1 MHLPAFIHASV
12 WRNTAALL
20 LVLFTSHAHGANA
33 LQTAL
38 DAYWQRHPEAQAL
51 QARADAARAGQ
62 ARADGWLADA
72 PTLALSRLDERG
84 GAGRETELELALP
97 LARQRGERQ
106 AQADAAWQA
115 VEAQARWLRLTLAA
129 ELLNVDSERRYRDD
143 ALLLSQQRLAVVQ
156 TLERNVRAKVDA
168 GELARTD
175 ALLAS
180 SETLAANAAL
190 LAAEQ
195 HAEEARNA
203 WQLRV
208 GDRPGFPEQ
217 LETSVVPLTGELALH
232 PQLQRALAMAHA
244 AAAEARFERRY
255 SGDAELSLLMKRE
268 DDPLLDERIDSAG
281 IRLSV
286 PLFAGSQRQQAAARA
301 DAERLSAEA
310 EAQQLQQRLL
320 QEQMQARRHYQRSQQ
335 QRQLAEQQQQL
346 NEQSWQ
352 HAQAAFAAG
361 EWPLA
366 ELLRQQQRLF
376 DSNESLSLA
385 KQQQRDA
392 LARLILAEGVLP

>member
-1 MHLPAFIHASV
+1 MVLPVLSRASV
-12 WRNTAALL
+12 GRTFAALL
-20 LVLFTSHAHGANA
+20 CALLTPAAAGNA

-38 DAYWQRHPEAQAL
+38 DAYWQRHPQAQAL
-51 QARADAARAGQ
+51 AANADAARAGQ

-72 PTLALSRLDERG
+72 PTLAISRLDERD
-84 GAGRETELELALP
+84 GAARETELELALP
-97 LARQRGERQ
+97 LARQRAERQ
-106 AQADAAWQA
+106 QQADASAQA
-115 VEAQARWLRLTLAA
+115 VNAQARWLRLTLAA

-143 ALLLSQQRLAVVQ
+143 ALQLSQQRLNVAQ
-156 TLERNVRAKVDA
+156 ALERDVRAKVDA

-175 ALLAS
+175 ALLAG

-190 LAAEQ
+190 LDAEQ
-195 HAEEARNA
+195 RAEEARNA

-217 LETSVVPLTGELALH
+217 LEADVVPVSGAIDLH
-232 PQLQRALAMAHA
+232 PQLQQALATAHA
-244 AAAEARFERRY
+244 AAAQARLDRRY

-268 DDPLLDERIDSAG
+268 DDPLLDEQIDSAG

-286 PLFAGSQRQQAAARA
+286 PLFAGSQREQAAARA

-310 EAQQLQQRLL
+310 EAQQLRQRLQ
-320 QEQMQARRHYQRSQQ
+320 QEQAQARRHYQRSHQ
-335 QRQLAEQQQQL
+335 QRELAEQQQQL

-361 EWPLA
+361 ELPLA

-376 DSNESLSLA
+376 DSHESLSLA

-392 LARLILAEGVLP
+392 LARLLLAEGVLP